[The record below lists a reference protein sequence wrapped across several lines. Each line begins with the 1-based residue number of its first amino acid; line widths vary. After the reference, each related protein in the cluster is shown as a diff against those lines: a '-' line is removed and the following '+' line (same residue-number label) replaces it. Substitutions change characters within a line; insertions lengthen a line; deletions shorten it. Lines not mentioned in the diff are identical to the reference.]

1 MIPIIKN
8 PMGLNNNAI
17 GKHNTA
23 VKTERINFKT
33 FSPVLCLLYRLYFF
47 IIITFIYL
55 YKYYTT
61 KNIKQQQ
68 KGGLISG

>member
-17 GKHNTA
+17 GKQNTA

-33 FSPVLCLLYRLYFF
+33 FSPVLCLLYLLYFF
-47 IIITFIYL
+47 IIIPLCIYINIIL
-55 YKYYTT
+55 Q

-68 KGGLISG
+68 E

>member
-1 MIPIIKN
+1 MITIIKN
-8 PMGLNNNAI
+8 PIGPNNNAI
-17 GKHNTA
+17 GKQNTA

-33 FSPVLCLLYRLYFF
+33 FSPVLCLLYFF
-47 IIITFIYL
+47 IIITFIHL

>member
-33 FSPVLCLLYRLYFF
+33 FSPVLCLLYLLYFF
-47 IIITFIYL
+47 IIIPLCIYINIIL
-55 YKYYTT
+55 Q

-68 KGGLISG
+68 E